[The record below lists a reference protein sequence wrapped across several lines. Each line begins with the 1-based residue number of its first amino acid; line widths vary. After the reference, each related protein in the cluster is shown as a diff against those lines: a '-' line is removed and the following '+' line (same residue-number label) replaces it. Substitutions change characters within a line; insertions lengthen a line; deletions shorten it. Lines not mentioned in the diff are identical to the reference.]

1 MSGRRHAV
9 KLYVSAQEHG
19 RLLERA
25 QGCDLP
31 VSVYLRR
38 LGTGYEPKST
48 LDAQAILSLI
58 KVNADQGRL
67 GGLLKLWLSAR
78 PGEGAAAFEVRD
90 VLRRIEAAQLEL
102 RAIIKRLNETPGEPQ

>member
-1 MSGRRHAV
+1 MRGRRHPV
-9 KLYVSAQEHG
+9 KLYVSAQEHS
-19 RLLERA
+19 RLLQRA
-25 QGCDLP
+25 RSCDLP

-102 RAIIKRLNETPGEPQ
+102 RAIIRRLNESSGELQ

>member
-1 MSGRRHAV
+1 MRGRRHAV

-19 RLLERA
+19 RLLQLA

-48 LDAQAILSLI
+48 LDAQAILSLV

-67 GGLLKLWLSAR
+67 GGLLKLWLSER
-78 PGEGAAAFEVRD
+78 PGEGAAGFEVRQ
-90 VLRRIEAAQLEL
+90 VLRRIEAGQIEL
-102 RAIIKRLNETPGEPQ
+102 RAIIKRLNESSGELQ